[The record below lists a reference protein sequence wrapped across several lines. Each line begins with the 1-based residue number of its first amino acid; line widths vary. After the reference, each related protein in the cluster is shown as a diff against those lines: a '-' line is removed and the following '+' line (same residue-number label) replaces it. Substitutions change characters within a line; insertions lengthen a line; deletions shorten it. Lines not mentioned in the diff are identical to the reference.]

1 LLDITS
7 IGGNPR
13 FLVPVSRCQQLR
25 VEHDGISGDGDVE
38 LFHSCR
44 LLTSE
49 MPTENPGGT
58 VVFGKVDSGMF
69 VFVFAFLG
77 ECFNEEA

>member
-1 LLDITS
+1 
-7 IGGNPR
+7 
-13 FLVPVSRCQQLR
+13 
-25 VEHDGISGDGDVE
+25 
-38 LFHSCR
+38 
-44 LLTSE
+44 